1 MDEIQQP
8 PYQAMH
14 FHVTEGAQSQLLGG
28 LPLLY
33 VGISY
38 HIARE
43 TLERAE
49 AVYSQ
54 TQDLEQARSMIAED
68 DIGPDMLLRHIVDRG
83 FQPVPDALLERFD
96 TVDTDSGDMLVLLR
110 VPCFPPI
117 AIDEESSTGQAA

>member
-8 PYQAMH
+8 EYHAMH
-14 FHVTEGAQSQLLGG
+14 FHVTEGAQSQMLGG

-38 HIARE
+38 HIPRD

-49 AVYSQ
+49 EVFQQ
-54 TQDLEQARSMIAED
+54 TQDVERARSLIAGD
-68 DIGPDMLLRHIVDRG
+68 DIGPDSLLQHVAEHG

-96 TVDTDSGDMLVLLR
+96 TVDSD
-110 VPCFPPI
+110 
-117 AIDEESSTGQAA
+117 TG